1 MTADVQED
9 KMSSQLGVPCTP
21 SYSVVRRRQYD
32 NNDVQEDQRSSQLGV
47 LCTPSYD
54 DDEVNSMDNRSALIK
69 MYDTMMLNKDRTEFQ
84 EMFKKLEE
92 ACDDDERMSK
102 ITIVRTCLV
111 VLRERRDCYFG
122 VSIVERTLR
131 KLRKGRQVRFS
142 TPPPPLRRRALEPP
156 PAPKA
161 RMGQTSVRGLPDCGH
176 G

>member
-1 MTADVQED
+1 MACVDISERSQYGHI
-9 KMSSQLGVPCTP
+9 MGSS
-21 SYSVVRRRQYD
+21 
-32 NNDVQEDQRSSQLGV
+32 SSDD
-47 LCTPSYD
+47 D

-131 KLRKGRQVRFS
+131 V
-142 TPPPPLRRRALEPP
+142 
-156 PAPKA
+156 
-161 RMGQTSVRGLPDCGH
+161 MTSVITMA
-176 G
+176 